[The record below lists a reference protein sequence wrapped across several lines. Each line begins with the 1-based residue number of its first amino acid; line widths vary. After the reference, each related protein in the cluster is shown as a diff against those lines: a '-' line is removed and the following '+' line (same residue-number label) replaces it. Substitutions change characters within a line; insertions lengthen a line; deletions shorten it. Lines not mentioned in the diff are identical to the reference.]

1 MRFLADGPSIP
12 DELLIARDQ
21 GRVIFF
27 CGAGVS
33 RARANLPD
41 FFGLAQ
47 RVVSKL
53 GVDSNSPAC
62 RLIEEAKEFDR
73 RVGIPGVISADRV
86 FGLLERD
93 FSAKD
98 IEEAVAL
105 ALKPPEDCDLTAHS
119 ILLDLA
125 TTPKGS
131 VQLVTTNF
139 DRLFDDCGRNLKAWQ
154 PPKLPDPRRP
164 SEINGIVY
172 LHGRAKADYTGA
184 EGDGFILSSSEFGR
198 AYLSDGWAK
207 TFIREILE
215 RYVVVF
221 IGYTADDPPVHY
233 LLEALRN
240 SRGTRDKA
248 YAFQA
253 GAENDA
259 ISKWIH
265 KGVEAIPY
273 LEENYHSALWETL
286 DAWAERARDPD
297 IWQDKVIQM
306 SQGGPAK
313 LQPHERGQVAHIVST
328 FEGAKRFC
336 VSKSPPPAEWL
347 CVFDKHRRF
356 EKPGT
361 SGSPGQNGRYVDPF
375 DIYGIDSDPSPNKDD
390 PEDHYAKREVPAYSW
405 DAFEIS
411 RLDRTAI
418 RDDNLPALRGPFSS
432 QSPHL
437 VQRVGQLGAW
447 LARVH
452 DHSAAIWWAAHQTAL
467 HPTVQQ
473 MISWELE
480 RGDRQAHPRVRKI
493 WRQILEAWNR
503 NSDFHLA
510 WHSLVNTIK
519 TDGWSSAAVRRLG
532 DLLSPHLSVEPSMWS
547 RPVPPRSRKE
557 GEIDSGIINLN
568 VKYPELQKEI
578 VIPDEWAAACTKA
591 LKRNLELS
599 IALER
604 EIGGY
609 GLSNISPIA
618 QGEVEDSDYHKDYGL
633 SAAVIR
639 FARIFSQLSIFDI
652 KSARNEYLSWP
663 KDDNTVFSRLR
674 IWASGDR
681 RIVRDH
687 EFSSVIQSL
696 SNTAFW
702 DSHHQRDLLLVISAR
717 WKRLNKASRGA
728 IEDRILKGPKRL
740 RRERAEDYIIRKS
753 WSTVERIYWLKQ
765 AGCNLSTS
773 AKAEMDRLRI
783 SIPNWTEELGARA
796 ADSLQGRGGWVRTD
810 TSHSILENIPVS
822 EILSKAKEYSGRSND
837 FLVENDPFAG
847 LVSARPAR
855 SLAALIYAARNDEFP
870 VWAWRQFLSHDTRK
884 EDRARLTLV
893 IAERL
898 LQQPNSKLA
907 SILRPSIDWLK
918 NASMKVEPKCIPVL
932 YKLLDKQL
940 TILHHHP
947 ETGQS
952 GILRGSRAPD
962 WTMESINSPVGKLA
976 ECLFNDSRIFSM
988 KKSEGLPSEWISSAE
1003 RLLSLPGN
1011 LRRYSLVIFLHHL
1024 EWIYHVDKS
1033 WAEKQLIT
1041 ALESSSKDDHDAAW
1055 SGFLWAAKTPNR
1067 DLYTRL
1073 KASMLALS
1081 KSRPSNRRQ
1090 YTEIIAG
1097 MILAGWATADA
1108 TTGTRLISDDELRS
1122 LLVATDDE
1130 FRSQVLW
1137 LARKWSNAR
1146 SQGQYKHWQKQ
1157 LHDLLDIWPRHLSA
1171 RSPNISARLCEVAFA
1186 SGEHFPTIST
1196 KILPILG
1203 RVDRFNLIIPDIRN
1217 NGNTVFD
1224 KYPQQA
1230 LAILYSALPTD
1241 AIAWPYGIDEVLQ
1254 RIEQADSSLRTDER
1268 LISLK
1273 QQWDSR

>member
-47 RVVSKL
+47 KVVSKL

-62 RLIEEAKEFDR
+62 RLIKEAREFDR

-93 FSAKD
+93 FSAQD

-105 ALKPPEDCDLTAHS
+105 ALMPPEECNLTAHS

-125 TTPKGS
+125 TTREGS
-131 VQLVTTNF
+131 VHLVTTNF
-139 DRLFDDCGRNLKAWQ
+139 DRLFDDCGRSLKTWQ
-154 PPKLPDPRRP
+154 PPRLPDPRRP
-164 SEINGIVY
+164 NEINGIVY
-172 LHGRAKADYTGA
+172 LHGKAKADYTGA

-221 IGYTADDPPVHY
+221 IGYTADDPPVYY

-253 GAENDA
+253 GTENDA

-273 LEENYHSALWETL
+273 REENNHSALWDTL
-286 DAWAERARDPD
+286 EAWAERARDPD
-297 IWQDKVIQM
+297 IWQDKIIQM
-306 SQGGPAK
+306 SQKGPSA
-313 LQPHERGQVAHIVST
+313 LQPHERGQIAHIVST
-328 FEGAKRFC
+328 LEGAKRFC
-336 VSKSPPPAEWL
+336 GSKSPPPAEWL

-361 SGSPGQNGRYVDPF
+361 SGLPGQNGQYVDPF
-375 DIYGIDSDPSPNKDD
+375 DLYGIDSDPAPKKND
-390 PEDHYAKREVPAYSW
+390 PEDHYARREVPECSW

-411 RLDRTAI
+411 QLDRTYI
-418 RDDNLPALRGPFSS
+418 RDENLPALRGSFSS
-432 QSPHL
+432 QPPDL
-437 VQRVGQLGAW
+437 VQRVRQLGVW

-452 DHSAAIWWAAHQTAL
+452 DHPAAIWWAAHQTAL
-467 HPTVQQ
+467 HPTVKQ

-480 RGDRQAHPRVRKI
+480 QENRQAHPKIRTI
-493 WRQILEAWNR
+493 WRQILEAWKR
-503 NSDFHLA
+503 NSDFHLD

-519 TDGWSSAAVRRLG
+519 MDGWSSAAVRRLG
-532 DLLSPHLSVEPSMWS
+532 DLLAPYLSVEPSMWS
-547 RPVPPRSRKE
+547 RPVPPAPRKD
-557 GEIDSGIINLN
+557 GEIESGIIYLD
-568 VKYPELQKEI
+568 VKYPELHEEI
-578 VIPDEWAAACTKA
+578 VVPDEWTIACIKA

-599 IALER
+599 LALEH
-604 EIGGY
+604 EIGGH
-609 GLSNISPIA
+609 GLSNISPIV
-618 QGEVEDSDYHKDYGL
+618 QDEEEDSDYHKDHGL

-639 FARIFSQLSIFDI
+639 FAKIFSQLSIFDRR
-652 KSARNEYLSWP
+652 AAQNEYLSWP
-663 KDDNTVFSRLR
+663 KDDDTVFSRLR

-687 EFSSVIQSL
+687 DFSSVIQAL

-702 DSHHQRDLLLVISAR
+702 DSHHQRDLLLVISGR
-717 WKRLNKASRGA
+717 WAGLSRASRKV

-740 RRERAEDYIIRKS
+740 RRERSEDYIIRKS
-753 WSTVERIYWLKQ
+753 WSTIERIYWLMQ
-765 AGCNLSTS
+765 AGCNLSSS
-773 AKAEMDRLRI
+773 AKAEIDRLRI
-783 SIPNWTEELGARA
+783 CIPNWTEELGARA

-822 EILSKAKEYSGRSND
+822 EILSKAKEHSGRSND

-847 LVSARPAR
+847 LVSARPVRA
-855 SLAALIYAARNDEFP
+855 LAALSYAARNHEFP
-870 VWAWRQFLSHDTRK
+870 VWAWRQFLSSDSRK

-898 LQQPNSKLA
+898 LQQSNKTLA

-918 NASMKVEPKCIPVL
+918 NASMKVEPECIPVL
-932 YKLLDKQL
+932 YKLISKQL
-940 TILHHHP
+940 TILQHHP

-952 GILRGSRAPD
+952 GIVRGSRDPD

-976 ECLFNDSRIFSM
+976 ECLFNDSRIASM
-988 KKSEGLPSEWISSAE
+988 KSNEGLPSEWISSAE
-1003 RLLSLPGN
+1003 RLLSLPGD
-1011 LRRYSLVIFLHHL
+1011 LRRYSLVIFLHNL
-1024 EWIYHVDKS
+1024 EWIYHMNKL
-1033 WAEKQLIT
+1033 WAEGELIS
-1041 ALESSSKDDHDAAW
+1041 ALESCSKDDHDAAW

-1073 KASMLALS
+1073 KRSMLALS

-1108 TTGTRLISDDELRS
+1108 RTGARLISDDELRS

-1137 LARKWSNAR
+1137 LARKWSNAKD
-1146 SQGQYKHWQKQ
+1146 QGKNKHWQKQ
-1157 LHDLLDIWPRHLSA
+1157 LHDLLDIWPRQLSA
-1171 RSPNISARLCEVAFA
+1171 RSPSISARLCEIAFA
-1186 SGEHFPTIST
+1186 SGKHFSTIS
-1196 KILPILG
+1196 KKVLPILG
-1203 RVDRFNLIIPDIRN
+1203 RVERFNLILPDIRSN
-1217 NGNTVFD
+1217 VDTVFD

-1230 LAILYSALPTD
+1230 LAILYSALPTN
-1241 AIAWPYGIDEVLQ
+1241 ALAWPYGIDEALQ